1 MHPAPVRTLVDVTL
15 DRCPVVWAT
24 GGTPHTVFPT
34 TYAELLRICA
44 GQPVSVQVKS
54 GPGVDRR

>member
-1 MHPAPVRTLVDVTL
+1 MAGRVPGRVPGHRP
-15 DRCPVVWAT
+15 

-44 GQPVSVQVKS
+44 GEPVEVT
-54 GPGVDRR
+54 PTEA